1 MVVNDRLDVI
11 VVSLL
16 VMVLQEEMLVIG
28 CEDDGT
34 TLTRTTESYRNNRLL
49 DNKNDISTQNKRQ

>member
-28 CEDDGT
+28 RKDDGT

-49 DNKNDISTQNKRQ
+49 DNKNNISTQNPRQ